1 MKAGGKI
8 AVAALIVV
16 ALVVVLVTLPI
27 ADWSSRAVE
36 WIRDAGAIGVVAY
49 AVLYVGAAIAL
60 LPGSVLTLGA
70 GFAYGA
76 FWGTLLVSPVST
88 LAATCAFVVSRTF
101 GRSWVERKV
110 AGDPRFARL
119 NRAVERR
126 GLRLVILLRL
136 SPILPFNILN
146 YALGLTSI
154 RTRDYVLGSLIG
166 MLPGTI
172 LYVYLGSLVTSASQL
187 ASGTLPD
194 AGPAQTA
201 VYWGGLVASIVAAV
215 VVTRMAR
222 RALRDE
228 LEQAPSSAGDDAAQP
243 AQVAT

>member
-1 MKAGGKI
+1 MTARAQLG
-8 AVAALIVV
+8 VAALIAA
-16 ALVVVLVTLPI
+16 ALVVVLVTTPI
-27 ADWSSRAVE
+27 AAWSSRAVE
-36 WIRDAGAIGVVAY
+36 WIRDAGAIGVLAY

-76 FWGTLLVSPVST
+76 WWGTLLVSPVST

-110 AGDPRFARL
+110 AGDPRFGRL
-119 NRAVERR
+119 NQAVERR

-154 RTRDYVLGSLIG
+154 RTRDYVVGSLVG

-228 LEQAPSSAGDDAAQP
+228 LERSPAEAVGYAAPTAEAAS
-243 AQVAT
+243 